1 MPVNDYTSSTT
12 LLSQTAQQILYNMD
26 YLLEDDYYHDN
37 DDIHLI
43 TPPRMRQRPNSYS
56 SPTSSDEAFDLL
68 QEKKHS
74 PGFSTATSPT
84 YTSMTDK
91 SKEFSSGSNKTTE
104 IYTCPERKEMDR
116 MLLHGNGNTDVKNPD
131 GRKSLAN
138 SACANPSGMV
148 IRTQYAKEAILDPTW
163 LDSDEE
169 EDEEEDYRKTNSS
182 LLSVTCSASH
192 AGSANDDCARS
203 ASSAGK
209 AWSVGTGSSLSV
221 GSCGLGKMSLCDG
234 SSVISFSGSEGSG
247 IGAPYTGS
255 GRRMLNHM
263 DVVDMGVESV
273 SSGVSND
280 YENVLDYLYDL
291 DRRDYDLSEEEVD
304 EEDGDEN
311 LSADEEEYDQS
322 DRESDGAYLPPHLMS
337 PPRLSRKMGN
347 HDGGHSDSDD
357 RELDNSPITVD
368 SSIAPKE
375 SITLKEHMEP
385 QHANGPDVEIK
396 STQCEG
402 TGIVMV
408 SPLPSP
414 RADYEIDSASSTD
427 ETTMCSNCSPTE
439 PTPLLDDLAG
449 IMRGDLIL
457 SILDCPGSR
466 TRKKRTARKL
476 VEATRFQWG
485 SHAVQG
491 AISCMRSLRKNNHEV
506 VVDQVNQS
514 SLSPERSGRILKK
527 LLVDVDVEFDNCRSP
542 TTSRSLMSG
551 SFSATNGSKSPDRSQ
566 RLERLALDYLK
577 NDEYENALSTYL
589 QIQSIHE
596 EYLDSCEHG
605 STDRDEHESY
615 TESIIV
621 NIGIIHLCEGEYS
634 KAIEYF
640 RKAEQKCAIAVDSLQ
655 VDCIVSF

>member
-1 MPVNDYTSSTT
+1 MLVKEEVSSTS

-26 YLLEDDYYHDN
+26 YLLEDDYFNAN
-37 DDIHLI
+37 DDINLI
-43 TPPRMRQRPNSYS
+43 TPPRLRQRQNGYP
-56 SPTSSDEAFDLL
+56 SPTHSDEASDIL

-74 PGFSTATSPT
+74 PGFSTGTSPT
-84 YTSMTDK
+84 YTAMTDK
-91 SKEFSSGSNKTTE
+91 SKEFSSGSNTE
-104 IYTCPERKEMDR
+104 VYTIPERERKERDR
-116 MLLHGNGNTDVKNPD
+116 MLLHRNGKENPD
-131 GRKSLAN
+131 KMSLPN

-169 EDEEEDYRKTNSS
+169 EDEEEDYRRANSS

-192 AGSANDDCARS
+192 AGSVNDDCAKS
-203 ASSAGK
+203 VSSAGK

-247 IGAPYTGS
+247 IGASYNRS
-255 GRRMLNHM
+255 GRVMLNHM

-273 SSGVSND
+273 SSGGSD
-280 YENVLDYLYDL
+280 AYENVLDYLYDL
-291 DRRDYDLSEEEVD
+291 DRRDYDLSDEEVD
-304 EEDGDEN
+304 EENGDDDN
-311 LSADEEEYDQS
+311 LSVEEEEYDQS
-322 DRESDGAYLPPHLMS
+322 DVESDGAYLPPHLMS

-347 HDGGHSDSDD
+347 NDVGHSDSDD
-357 RELDNSPITVD
+357 REVDNSPITVD

-375 SITLKEHMEP
+375 NSTLKEHIKP
-385 QHANGPDVEIK
+385 QHANEPDVEFK
-396 STQCEG
+396 SAQFEEID
-402 TGIVMV
+402 IVMV

-414 RADYEIDSASSTD
+414 RVDHDNDSRSSTD
-427 ETTMCSNCSPTE
+427 ETNLCSNCSPTK
-439 PTPLLDDLAG
+439 PTPLLDEPAG

-476 VEATRFQWG
+476 VEQTGFQWG
-485 SHAVQG
+485 SHAVRG
-491 AISCMRSLRKNNHEV
+491 AISCMRSLRKENHEV
-506 VVDQVNQS
+506 LVDQVKQS

-527 LLVDVDVEFDNCRSP
+527 LLVDVDVDFANCRSP

-551 SFSATNGSKSPDRSQ
+551 SFGATNGPKSPNRSQ

-577 NDEYENALSTYL
+577 NDEYENAVSTYL

-596 EYLDSCEHG
+596 ECVDSCEHG
-605 STDRDEHESY
+605 STDREEHESY

-640 RKAEQKCAIAVDSLQ
+640 QKAEEKCAIAVDSHQ
-655 VDCIVSF
+655 VDRIVSF